1 MTNHRMTN
9 LTRNYKN
16 ENKNQVQFLAS
27 LAKINI
33 NVKIQIAGE
42 SMEP

>member
-1 MTNHRMTN
+1 MMN

-16 ENKNQVQFLAS
+16 EIKNQVQFLAS

-33 NVKIQIAGE
+33 NVKMPIAGE